1 MSIDNDKVWAEI
13 KNGTYLG
20 ISVEG
25 YFSDEQKL
33 SAQNK
38 ELELIEKIKELI
50 LSNEKK
56 KSN

>member
-38 ELELIEKIKELI
+38 EIELIEKIKEI
-50 LSNEKK
+50 ISRNE
-56 KSN
+56 